1 MNCFSITS
9 KKEYR
14 ITRKDFWK
22 RVGKHPNFRTKSAVL
37 FGVKFRIF
45 HAKVPYIFWNRRKKY
60 KKIPPS
66 QYFERRDNFALS
78 TRISM

>member
-1 MNCFSITS
+1 MNRFSITS

-45 HAKVPYIFWNRRKKY
+45 HAKVPYIFLESANVK
-60 KKIPPS
+60 
-66 QYFERRDNFALS
+66 
-78 TRISM
+78 

>member
-1 MNCFSITS
+1 MNRFSITS

-45 HAKVPYIFWNRRKKY
+45 HAKVPYIFWNRRK
-60 KKIPPS
+60 
-66 QYFERRDNFALS
+66 
-78 TRISM
+78 